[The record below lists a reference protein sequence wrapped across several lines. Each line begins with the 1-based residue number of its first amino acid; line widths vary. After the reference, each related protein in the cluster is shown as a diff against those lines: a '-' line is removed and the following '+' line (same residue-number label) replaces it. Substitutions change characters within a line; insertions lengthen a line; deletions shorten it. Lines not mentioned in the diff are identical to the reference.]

1 MSKKLNERSFEMK
14 RGEIYLVDFGKE
26 NVGVEQSGVRPA
38 VIVQNNIG
46 NKYSPATLICP
57 LTSQNKTPLPTHVQL
72 STADGVAVPSTVLCE
87 QSRVIDK
94 QRIVKKLGEIFNPSA
109 INDIDTKI
117 KVAFGL

>member
-1 MSKKLNERSFEMK
+1 MK

-46 NKYSPATLICP
+46 NKYSPSTLICP